1 MDVGSRL
8 WKVLDVR
15 PAAEERAGVGYTAGG
30 LYCAAKLRIR
40 PANRPG
46 RWAETSLSSFGQG
59 LE

>member
-30 LYCAAKLRIR
+30 LYHMLLNREFVRPIGPDGGQKPACLRSAR
-40 PANRPG
+40 D
-46 RWAETSLSSFGQG
+46 
-59 LE
+59 